1 MKRPTLTLAQQKE
14 LQPVQPQAEISVPKT
29 GLSYAE
35 LEFKALQAGI
45 AKLEENAPD
54 WKRLRRSAGFVD

>member
-14 LQPVQPQAEISVPKT
+14 LQPVQPQAEIVLAPKQP
-29 GLSYAE
+29 SYAD
-35 LEFKALQAGI
+35 LEYKALQAGN